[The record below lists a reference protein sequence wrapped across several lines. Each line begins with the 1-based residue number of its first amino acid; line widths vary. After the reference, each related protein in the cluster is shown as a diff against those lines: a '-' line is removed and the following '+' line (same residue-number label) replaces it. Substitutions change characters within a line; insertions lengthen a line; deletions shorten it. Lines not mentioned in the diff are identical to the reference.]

1 MTLLGFQKMPA
12 EQFMILTISF
22 VLAVVLFFISAEE
35 RNTVQ
40 KVVALLISLCFSLV
54 IYCWTSLHRP

>member
-40 KVVALLISLCFSLV
+40 KVVALLISLCFSLA